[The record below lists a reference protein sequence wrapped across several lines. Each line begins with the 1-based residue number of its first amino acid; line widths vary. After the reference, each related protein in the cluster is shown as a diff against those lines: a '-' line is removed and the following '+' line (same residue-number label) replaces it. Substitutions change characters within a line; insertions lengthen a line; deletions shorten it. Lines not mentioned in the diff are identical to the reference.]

1 MADETVD
8 IERDKRMNRLCI
20 ASTVIVLLSL
30 VCIIVGSLAIAQS
43 APEYTFPY
51 CLGGAMI
58 AGVMSIVSSC
68 CNMCVYCE
76 YRSMSRDNIQSWAC
90 WMSVVISFL
99 MISLIL
105 GVGISGI
112 WGMSQTTDRIK
123 VENKLQR
130 NSYDIAYE
138 NANLEYAV
146 VSFVLVLIL
155 IILHIIA
162 WCQCCSFLNT
172 YGFDNS
178 SAYFQQELNRMERL
192 IRDNPNATR
201 ENRSRGVLY
210 SIPIPEIY
218 HGTLQQPSAPSES
231 SVSPNED
238 NRDISPDSSLDRLSP
253 SFNHVTST
261 ENGANRSPE
270 VQSDERPPP
279 SYEEL
284 EGDLPSY
291 REVVTEGR
299 YVSTGNTEFITKI

>member
-58 AGVMSIVSSC
+58 AGVM
-68 CNMCVYCE
+68 
-76 YRSMSRDNIQSWAC
+76 AC